1 MKIKCTECEYL
12 IMHHRS
18 GGIYSSYGRGEYY
31 CEHPVSERL
40 PAKAFGNK
48 ARCFVCFGTNE
59 RETRPTITTAPRWCP
74 EKGKRNEKNKNGQY
88 C

>member
-18 GGIYSSYGRGEYY
+18 EGIYSSYGRGEYY

-40 PAKAFGNK
+40 PAKAFGSK

-59 RETRPTITTAPRWCP
+59 RKTKPTIKTIPRWCP
-74 EKGKRNEKNKNGQY
+74 KKGKKNE
-88 C
+88 

>member
-31 CEHPVSERL
+31 CEHRSLKDFRQRLSETKQDAL
-40 PAKAFGNK
+40 YVLGQM
-48 ARCFVCFGTNE
+48 
-59 RETRPTITTAPRWCP
+59 
-74 EKGKRNEKNKNGQY
+74 NEKPDQQ
-88 C
+88 